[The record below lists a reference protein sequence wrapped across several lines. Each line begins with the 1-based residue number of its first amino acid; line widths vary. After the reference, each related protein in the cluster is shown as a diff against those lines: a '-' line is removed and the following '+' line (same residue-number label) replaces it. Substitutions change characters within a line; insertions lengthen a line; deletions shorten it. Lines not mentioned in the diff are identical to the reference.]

1 MNPAKQSRNVPASV
15 RARLHNLARDRHV
28 EFQLLLSDFAIER
41 LLYRLGA
48 SSHSDRFGVKGATLF
63 KLWSDESHRATW
75 DLDLFGRGAGA
86 VSEVVTVVRDL
97 CEIAVDDGLTF
108 DRDSVRGEEI
118 RDPGES
124 TGVRVRL
131 QAQLANARIPLQVD
145 VGFGDTIVPAP
156 ARVTFPTLLEHDP
169 PRVLA
174 YSRETVVAEKL
185 EAMVSL
191 GVTNSRMK
199 DFYDVHRIAL
209 SAPFDG
215 KRLARAIRATFDRRR
230 TPLPESEPL
239 ALSPGFL
246 AAPERQTQWRAL
258 LRRGRLAAPQDAG
271 QLTEEL
277 RRFLLPVLAAIVRG
291 DTYEARW
298 RPGGPWVSQAAEEA
312 RPNRDED

>member
-1 MNPAKQSRNVPASV
+1 MNPARQSRNVPASV
-15 RARLHNLARDRHV
+15 RARLRDLARHRHV

-48 SSHSDRFGVKGATLF
+48 STHSDRFGVKGATLF
-63 KLWSDESHRATW
+63 KLWSDESHRAT
-75 DLDLFGRGAGA
+75 
-86 VSEVVTVVRDL
+86 
-97 CEIAVDDGLTF
+97 
-108 DRDSVRGEEI
+108 
-118 RDPGES
+118 
-124 TGVRVRL
+124 
-131 QAQLANARIPLQVD
+131 
-145 VGFGDTIVPAP
+145 
-156 ARVTFPTLLEHDP
+156 FPTLLEHDA

-174 YSRETVVAEKL
+174 YPRETVVAEKL

-199 DFYDVHRIAL
+199 DFYDVHRIAS
-209 SAPFDG
+209 SASFDG
-215 KRLARAIRATFDRRR
+215 TTLTRAIRATFDRRQ

-277 RRFLLPVLAAIVRG
+277 RRFLLPVLAATVRG
-291 DTYEARW
+291 GTYEARW
-298 RPGGPWVSQAAEEA
+298 RPGGPWVPHLADEA
-312 RPNRDED
+312 SPNREQHESL